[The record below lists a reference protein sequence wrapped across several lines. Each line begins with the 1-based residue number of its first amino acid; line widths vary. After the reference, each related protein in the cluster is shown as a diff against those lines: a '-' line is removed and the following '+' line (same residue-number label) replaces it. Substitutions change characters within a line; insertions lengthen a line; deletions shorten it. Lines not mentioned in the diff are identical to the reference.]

1 MKKPL
6 IPITK
11 PTLNNQEIIEIEK
24 VLKSGWITQGPKVR
38 FFEDAFAKFTG
49 AKFAVAVS
57 NCTTGL
63 HLALKALGVQEGD
76 EVITVSHSYIA
87 TANSIRYCGA
97 IPVFV
102 DIDINTYNIDHKY
115 IEDSISKRTKV
126 IMCVHQMG
134 MPCNISSILQI
145 ANKYNIPVL
154 EDAACAIGSELLYK
168 DKWEKIGKPHS
179 DISCFSFHPR
189 KVLTTGE
196 GGMLTTNSAQVA
208 KKLRLLRHH
217 GMSISDLDRHNTKE
231 LVFEDHIL
239 LGFNYRLTDIQA
251 AMGIAQ
257 LKKIEKIV
265 KQRRIIAK
273 KYFEILKNIDE
284 LILPT
289 EPSWAKSNWQSFCVK
304 LVDNIDR
311 DSVMQYLKRENIST
325 KRGIMCA
332 HLETVYKTE
341 PWKARQALS
350 KSKIARDNSLILPL
364 FNDLKYESQKYIGE
378 KLKLAINTLK

>member
-38 FFEDAFAKFTG
+38 FFEDSFAKFTG

-115 IEDSISKRTKV
+115 IEDSISKRTKL

-134 MPCNISSILQI
+134 MPCNINSILQI

-179 DISCFSFHPR
+179 DIACFSFHPR

-273 KYFEILKNIDE
+273 NYFEILKNIDE